1 MSNLTQIEKNLI
13 NMLRIRLIEERLVEL
28 YQEQEIRCPMHLSIG
43 QEAVAVGVCNALDKQ
58 DWVFSG
64 HRNHAHYLA
73 KGGDLFAFVSE
84 LYGRSTGC
92 CSGKGGSMHL
102 TDTDSGFI
110 AATPI
115 VGSTIPVAV
124 GAAYRNKMLHSD
136 RLTVVFFGDAAIE
149 TGVFHESLNFALV
162 HELPILF
169 VCENNL
175 YSVYSPLSV
184 RQSPK
189 RAIIDI
195 AEGHGI
201 ESYKCDG
208 NNVEEVFS
216 LTTKVRLS
224 MRQRIRPIFF
234 ELSTY
239 RWREHCGPNFDNDL
253 GYRTEDE
260 YQRWKENDPIDLAK
274 NNVSNIVLMEGLDS
288 INTEIDAVIDRVK
301 GAPFPEAKDALLH
314 IFAERPINIFNE
326 NGR

>member
-1 MSNLTQIEKNLI
+1 MTQIKKNFLD
-13 NMLRIRLIEERLVEL
+13 MLRIRLIEERLAEL
-28 YQEQEIRCPMHLSIG
+28 YTEQEIRCPMHLSIG

-73 KGGDLFAFVSE
+73 KGGDLFGFVSE
-84 LYGRSTGC
+84 LYGRTTGC

-115 VGSTIPVAV
+115 VGSTIPIAV
-124 GAAYRNKMLHSD
+124 GAAYRNKVLHSD

-184 RQSPK
+184 RQPPN
-189 RAIIDI
+189 RAIVDI
-195 AEGHGI
+195 AKGHGV
-201 ESYKCDG
+201 ESYKYDG
-208 NNVEEVFS
+208 NNVEEIFN
-216 LTTKVRLS
+216 LTKKIRLS
-224 MRQRIRPIFF
+224 MHQRIRPIFF

-253 GYRTEDE
+253 GYRREDE
-260 YQRWKENDPIDLAK
+260 YLRWKENDPIALAK
-274 NNVSNIVLMEGLDS
+274 KNVSDIFLKGGVDS
-288 INTEIDAVIDRVK
+288 ISTEIDAVIKRVK
-301 GAPFPEAKDALLH
+301 GSPFPDAKDALLH
-314 IFAERPINIFNE
+314 IFALRPINIFNE
-326 NGR
+326 NGQ